1 MAVRLPNASR
11 SAAVD
16 AVGNKTDQAVA
27 AGKIRFYTGSQPASA
42 NDAPTGTLLAE
53 SVLPDPAWGAAV
65 NGVKTLND
73 PVSDTVD
80 TAGVVGW
87 ARILDGD
94 NVTILDCSVSASGG
108 GGDLIVSNTN
118 LAVGQPIDIQNN
130 VTLTMPA
137 G

>member
-1 MAVRLPNASR
+1 
-11 SAAVD
+11 
-16 AVGNKTDQAVA
+16 VGNIADAGAA
-27 AGKIRFYTGSQPASA
+27 AGKIRFYSGAQPASA
-42 NDAPTGTLLAE
+42 NDAASGTLLAE
-53 SVLPDPAWGAAV
+53 SALPDPAWGAAV

-80 TAGVVGW
+80 TAGTVGW
-87 ARILDGD
+87 ARILDSN
-94 NVTILDCSVSASGG
+94 NVTVLDVSVTATGG
-108 GGDLIVSNTN
+108 GGDLIVSNAV

>member
-16 AVGNKTDQAVA
+16 GVVDRTD
-27 AGKIRFYTGSQPASA
+27 AGATAGHIRFYSGSQPASA
-42 NDAPTGTLLAE
+42 NDAASGTLLADCP
-53 SVLPDPAWGAAV
+53 LPDPAWGAAV
-65 NGVKTLND
+65 NGVATLND
-73 PVSDTVD
+73 PTADTVD
-80 TAGVVGW
+80 TAGTVGW
-87 ARILDGD
+87 ARILDSD
-94 NVTILDCSVSASGG
+94 NNTVLDCSVSASGG
-108 GGDLIVSNTN
+108 GGDLIVSNTS